1 MFQAAFSRDIGDPAA
16 QTDPQIWLVHADGSG
31 LHELA
36 PQTPRG
42 GKTSF
47 DISPDGRRVVF
58 ASASQIWEV
67 AIDGELPVLLSTPC
81 ACGESDPTYS
91 ADGTKIAFIRREGTG
106 TAAAA
111 FVVGIRDLT
120 TGAVRLLES
129 TRVGQSADVDRFL
142 HLPSWSPDGSRI
154 AYVLRTRDWPT
165 ATGHAQIEVAAI
177 DGGAPTELPLP
188 PGYENAGAPDWSPD
202 GSVILF
208 STAVGGTGFASSAG
222 NGMWTVHSD
231 GSELTLV
238 CIDCLGHGR
247 MPSWTPDGLQILFWS
262 GSSWGLMDAA
272 GGNQHFINPAL
283 TFPAIW
289 SDDGAFARLQA
300 TP

>member
-1 MFQAAFSRDIGDPAA
+1 MTTPLRLATAAVIGVLAIGGGLLLLKGPPAQVGHPSPSPVRSPAALDPRAWIVFQAAFSRDIGDPAA
-16 QTDPQIWLVHADGSG
+16 QTDPQIWLADADGSG

-81 ACGESDPTYS
+81 ACEESDPTYS

-129 TRVGQSADVDRFL
+129 TRVGRSADVDRFL

-165 ATGHAQIEVAAI
+165 ATGHARI
-177 DGGAPTELPLP
+177 
-188 PGYENAGAPDWSPD
+188 
-202 GSVILF
+202 
-208 STAVGGTGFASSAG
+208 
-222 NGMWTVHSD
+222 
-231 GSELTLV
+231 
-238 CIDCLGHGR
+238 
-247 MPSWTPDGLQILFWS
+247 
-262 GSSWGLMDAA
+262 
-272 GGNQHFINPAL
+272 
-283 TFPAIW
+283 
-289 SDDGAFARLQA
+289 
-300 TP
+300 

>member
-1 MFQAAFSRDIGDPAA
+1 MPEFEG
-16 QTDPQIWLVHADGSG
+16 
-31 LHELA
+31 
-36 PQTPRG
+36 
-42 GKTSF
+42 
-47 DISPDGRRVVF
+47 VV
-58 ASASQIWEV
+58 
-67 AIDGELPVLLSTPC
+67 IDGQVL
-81 ACGESDPTYS
+81 
-91 ADGTKIAFIRREGTG
+91 
-106 TAAAA
+106 
-111 FVVGIRDLT
+111 
-120 TGAVRLLES
+120 
-129 TRVGQSADVDRFL
+129 Q
-142 HLPSWSPDGSRI
+142 
-154 AYVLRTRDWPT
+154 
-165 ATGHAQIEVAAI
+165 
-177 DGGAPTELPLP
+177 ELPLP

-222 NGMWTVHSD
+222 NGMRMAPLD